1 MTVQMI
7 RIVESV
13 LSERWML
20 GGGRSRVN
28 CFGILGKCPRKAERR
43 SGIARSPA
51 PKRMAVGETYWV
63 AIAVGLRFLFYGRW
77 ADGKRRWGARMLAL
91 GARRGD

>member
-43 SGIARSPA
+43 RGIARSHA
-51 PKRMAVGETYWV
+51 PKGMAAGETYWGGISV
-63 AIAVGLRFLFYGRW
+63 PLRP
-77 ADGKRRWGARMLAL
+77 AL
-91 GARRGD
+91 

>member
-13 LSERWML
+13 LSERWRL

-43 SGIARSPA
+43 SGIARSHA
-51 PKRMAVGETYWV
+51 PKGMAAGETYWG

-77 ADGKRRWGARMLAL
+77 ADGKRW
-91 GARRGD
+91 